1 MSHPNPYLFQI
12 SRILC
17 KLEVGWIF
25 QQVCVHVAAGCF
37 GFKGEIIYVWL
48 RCLCDLCMN
57 VICCINIHSYVIY
70 VVNFNVSSTN
80 INARARLSRY
90 VWYGCYN
97 WYQSRSIQTVPW
109 VIKLQLT

>member
-1 MSHPNPYLFQI
+1 MYF
-12 SRILC
+12 
-17 KLEVGWIF
+17 
-25 QQVCVHVAAGCF
+25 
-37 GFKGEIIYVWL
+37 YVW
-48 RCLCDLCMN
+48 MS
-57 VICCINIHSYVIY
+57 CIVLLFIRTELDVNIIHSKFLI
-70 VVNFNVSSTN
+70 VVYFNVSSTN

>member
-25 QQVCVHVAAGCF
+25 QQVCVRVAAGYLDF
-37 GFKGEIIYVWL
+37 EDVIINVWMS
-48 RCLCDLCMN
+48 CLCDLCTN
-57 VICCINIHSYVIY
+57 AICCIIIHSYVSY

-80 INARARLSRY
+80 INTHARLSRY
-90 VWYGCYN
+90 VWYGCY
-97 WYQSRSIQTVPW
+97 I
-109 VIKLQLT
+109 